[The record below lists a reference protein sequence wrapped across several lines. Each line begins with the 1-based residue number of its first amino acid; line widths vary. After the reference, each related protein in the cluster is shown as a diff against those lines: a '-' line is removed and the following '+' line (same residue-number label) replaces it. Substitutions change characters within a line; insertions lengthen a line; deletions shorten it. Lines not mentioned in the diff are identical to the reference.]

1 MIRRFPLLAGI
12 ALLSSAGAAVCQT
25 AAHQPPQQQQAEASP
40 DIAEPGIVFAE
51 RQPAIP
57 FELFREQRIF
67 FTGKVNGS
75 ATEMMLDSGASITVI
90 DRKFADSLG
99 IKADEQVSVQGVSA
113 EAQGGIARGVDLD
126 VGGLGIRD
134 ATVLILDMD
143 AIARG
148 VGRAVPVVLG
158 HEAMDAGVV
167 TIDFPARTIRFA
179 SREGFAPPPGARK
192 VAMGHDGPL
201 RTVKLSI
208 AGLPEVDAV
217 FDIGNGGS
225 LHLARNY
232 WSDKPQF
239 ATLPWAEVQFGGV
252 GGLKLARKATVPYVD
267 FAGERLP
274 AVPAVLNTDGESLP
288 RDGANIGI
296 ELLKPF
302 VVTTDY
308 AADSIYLQRAGAWSG
323 FRRERAGIRAELV
336 GQTLK
341 LAHVAPQGPAAAA
354 GLKAG
359 DAIVAIDGE
368 PVGAD
373 YYASGRSEWLM
384 AAAGTAVEL
393 TRADGRKARVVL
405 RDYY

>member
-12 ALLSSAGAAVCQT
+12 ALLSSAGAAVCPT

-75 ATEMMLDSGASITVI
+75 ATEMMLDSGANITVI

-179 SREGFAPPPGARK
+179 SRDGFAPPTLNLTHPDPECDLDC
-192 VAMGHDGPL
+192 VPL
-201 RTVKLSI
+201 VGRERPLEHALKLSI
-208 AGLPEVDAV
+208 A
-217 FDIGNGGS
+217 FGG
-225 LHLARNY
+225 HLAAIALRR
-232 WSDKPQF
+232 WTGQ
-239 ATLPWAEVQFGGV
+239 E
-252 GGLKLARKATVPYVD
+252 ARA
-267 FAGERLP
+267 
-274 AVPAVLNTDGESLP
+274 AVPLSH
-288 RDGANIGI
+288 R
-296 ELLKPF
+296 
-302 VVTTDY
+302 
-308 AADSIYLQRAGAWSG
+308 
-323 FRRERAGIRAELV
+323 
-336 GQTLK
+336 
-341 LAHVAPQGPAAAA
+341 AAA
-354 GLKAG
+354 
-359 DAIVAIDGE
+359 
-368 PVGAD
+368 
-373 YYASGRSEWLM
+373 
-384 AAAGTAVEL
+384 
-393 TRADGRKARVVL
+393 
-405 RDYY
+405 